1 MARETYTLRYRGVI
15 ALNDLRMARGATEFL
30 SPSQFGEMRGVVE
43 RILVFEQH
51 FALEQP
57 GLVATVPQTGG
68 IGYLRMRSSAI
79 IPRYCLEQLDQTV
92 SFGTNKSV
100 HSRRDMAIDAFD
112 RAVGG
117 CSPTVHVRLHEM
129 ARFTEFRLVAIVE
142 DKPRHHS
149 EYQDD
154 KSQHD

>member
-1 MARETYTLRYRGVI
+1 M
-15 ALNDLRMARGATEFL
+15 
-30 SPSQFGEMRGVVE
+30 VE

-57 GLVATVPQTGG
+57 RLVATVPQTGG

-79 IPRYCLEQLDQTV
+79 IPRYCLEQLDQPV

-100 HSRRDMAIDAFD
+100 HSRRDMAIDALD
-112 RAVGG
+112 GAVGR

-129 ARFTEFRLVAIVE
+129 ARITEFRLVAVVE
-142 DKPRHHS
+142 GKPRHYS